1 MTRDMRNPR
10 PRALRANVAVSSRRT
25 NDDQIGHI
33 TTESTP
39 WLLVEVEGDIIV
51 PYTKPLTTA
60 SSVRARVRMLDESI
74 AAKLAEQARL
84 D

>member
-1 MTRDMRNPR
+1 MRNPR
-10 PRALRANVAVSSRRT
+10 GLAHCALTSLCPRRT
-25 NDDQIGHI
+25 NDGQIGHI

-39 WLLVEVEGDIIV
+39 WLLVEIEGDIIV

-60 SSVRARVRMLDESI
+60 SSVRARARMLDEII